1 MNTRTRQTITLTG
14 PQTAYLKAEAEQLGI
29 SVADL
34 VRRIIDR
41 HRETTVTDAVK
52 RREAAE

>member
-29 SVADL
+29 TVAEL

-41 HRETTVTDAVK
+41 HREAIGPDAVK